1 MIANYRYLE
10 ASVFSFCIHAAIFLY
25 LYGTF
30 DSDVTQKILI
40 SKPLQI
46 ELKFDL
52 PAQVK
57 KQIPSVP
64 KVSSAKEKES
74 IEELIYSKTFDA
86 TEISSMNQV
95 ITQDISEL
103 LTQEIEVEV
112 SKEQQEISMYAQQI
126 ILTIEDAWIKPKN
139 IPDGLIANLRLRI
152 RPSGRIINADL
163 IKSSGNIR
171 FDNSALQAVRRV
183 ETFHFFNSISKSL
196 FVFALIESIFS
207 LLHTIIILPIPDSI

>member
-52 PAQVK
+52 PTQVK

-64 KVSSAKEKES
+64 KVDSAKEKELT
-74 IEELIYSKTFDA
+74 EELIHSKAFDA
-86 TEISSMNQV
+86 TEVSSFGSNCLMLSIIPSSLMKAISRG
-95 ITQDISEL
+95 II
-103 LTQEIEVEV
+103 V
-112 SKEQQEISMYAQQI
+112 S
-126 ILTIEDAWIKPKN
+126 
-139 IPDGLIANLRLRI
+139 LIWK
-152 RPSGRIINADL
+152 DC
-163 IKSSGNIR
+163 
-171 FDNSALQAVRRV
+171 
-183 ETFHFFNSISKSL
+183 
-196 FVFALIESIFS
+196 
-207 LLHTIIILPIPDSI
+207 

>member
-52 PAQVK
+52 PTQVK

-64 KVSSAKEKES
+64 KVDSAEEKELT
-74 IEELIYSKTFDA
+74 EELIYSKAFDA

-112 SKEQQEISMYAQQI
+112 SKEQQEITMYAQQI

-152 RPSGRIINADL
+152 RPSGKIINADL
-163 IKSSGNIR
+163 TKSSGNIR

-183 ETFHFFNSISKSL
+183 ETFNFFNSISKSL
-196 FVFALIESIFS
+196 FEKEFQTISISFNP
-207 LLHTIIILPIPDSI
+207 L

>member
-52 PAQVK
+52 PTQVK

-64 KVSSAKEKES
+64 KVDSAEEKELT
-74 IEELIYSKTFDA
+74 EELIYSKAFDA

-103 LTQEIEVEV
+103 LIQENEVEV
-112 SKEQQEISMYAQQI
+112 SKEQQEITMYAQQI

-139 IPDGLIANLRLRI
+139 IPEGLIANLRLRI

-183 ETFHFFNSISKSL
+183 ETFNFFNSITKSL
-196 FVFALIESIFS
+196 FEKEFQTISISFNP
-207 LLHTIIILPIPDSI
+207 L

>member
-30 DSDVTQKILI
+30 DSDATQKILI

-52 PAQVK
+52 PTQVK
-57 KQIPSVP
+57 KQIPSLP
-64 KVSSAKEKES
+64 KVDSAEEKES
-74 IEELIYSKTFDA
+74 TEELIYSKAFDA
-86 TEISSMNQV
+86 TEISSMNQA
-95 ITQDISEL
+95 ITQDIYEL
-103 LTQEIEVEV
+103 LTEEIEVEV

-139 IPDGLIANLRLRI
+139 IPEGLIANLRLRI
-152 RPSGRIINADL
+152 RPTGRIINADL

-183 ETFHFFNSISKSL
+183 ETFNFFNSISKSL
-196 FVFALIESIFS
+196 FEKEFQTISISFNP
-207 LLHTIIILPIPDSI
+207 L

>member
-52 PAQVK
+52 PTQVK

-64 KVSSAKEKES
+64 KVDSAEEKES
-74 IEELIYSKTFDA
+74 TEELIYSKAFDA

-139 IPDGLIANLRLRI
+139 IPEGLIANLRLRI
-152 RPSGRIINADL
+152 RPTGRIINADL

-183 ETFHFFNSISKSL
+183 ETFNFFNSISKSL
-196 FVFALIESIFS
+196 FEKEFQTISISFNP
-207 LLHTIIILPIPDSI
+207 L